1 MNDME
6 DETTEPC
13 KNGWQQSMCNW
24 KWKNHMH
31 SHGCGGAIYVL
42 GFLGALYYYWTTS
55 ASVWAGFIGLLKAI
69 FWPAFLVYGLFK
81 FLGL

>member
-6 DETTEPC
+6 NETTEQC
-13 KNGWQQSMCNW
+13 TKDWQKSMCTW
-24 KWKNHMH
+24 GKQIHC
-31 SHGCGGAIYVL
+31 HGSGGAIYVL
-42 GFLGALYYYWTTS
+42 GFIGALYYYWTTS
-55 ASVWAGFIGLLKAI
+55 ASVWAGFIGLFKAI

>member
-6 DETTEPC
+6 NETTGC
-13 KNGWQQSMCNW
+13 CQKDWQHSMYNW
-24 KWKNHMH
+24 KKHLPC
-31 SHGCGGAIYVL
+31 HGCGGIAYFL

-55 ASVWAGFIGLLKAI
+55 ATVWAGFVGLLKAI